1 MNFPKTYVIQM
12 PGSKRNPEL
21 YTSLNFLK
29 IDYQIQE
36 AVVGKNLTDQ
46 EILEYVNLKSCDAR
60 LGYRISNNLIG
71 SGLSHR
77 KIYQKM
83 MSEGIEWALILE
95 EDAILSDFNRDE
107 ISKIISEISNE
118 PTIIQLF
125 SRAARLMK
133 NKSIQQIYG
142 SKRITFNFLPRIAG
156 CGAPAYLINQSAAQ
170 RALTNHFL
178 DGAPDWPPWALGVQ
192 MMGVFPWMVN
202 ESNEG
207 STMPVEPISQRK
219 YLLRRFS
226 QFTGIHYLKFFREYS
241 GPISYIKEE
250 ILPYLLHLTWRAN
263 GSKHYLGDERGPQII
278 K

>member
-12 PGSKRNPEL
+12 PGSERNPEL
-21 YTSLNFLK
+21 YKSLNSLK

-36 AVVGKNLTDQ
+36 AVVGKSLTDQ

-77 KIYQKM
+77 KIYQKII
-83 MSEGIEWALILE
+83 SEGIEWALVLE

-107 ISKIISEISNE
+107 ISKIISGISKG

-133 NKSIQQIYG
+133 NKSIRQISD
-142 SKRITFNFLPRIAG
+142 SKRITFDFHPRIAG
-156 CGAPAYLINQSAAQ
+156 CGAPAYLINRSAVQ
-170 RALTNHFL
+170 RALSNHVL
-178 DGAPDWPPWALGVQ
+178 DGAPDWPPWAMDVK
-192 MMGVFPWMVN
+192 MMGVFPWMVT
-202 ESNEG
+202 ESDEG
-207 STMPVEPISQRK
+207 STMPVEPISQKR
-219 YLLRRFS
+219 YLLRRLS
-226 QFTGIHYLKFFREYS
+226 QFTGVHYLQFHLEYS
-241 GPISYIKEE
+241 GPINYIKEE
-250 ILPYLLHLTWRAN
+250 ILPYLLHLIWRAN
-263 GSKHYLGDERGPQII
+263 GSKHFLDDASGPQII

>member
-46 EILEYVNLKSCDAR
+46 EILEYVDLKSCDAR

-133 NKSIQQIYG
+133 NKSIHQISG

-202 ESNEG
+202 ESDEG

-250 ILPYLLHLTWRAN
+250 ILPYLLHLAWRAN